1 MSIRVSELPEPFQI
15 PDYVPPEPLMRE
27 QDGACVWMMRKNCS
41 ASPSQV
47 LAFYGSVSALSLA
60 FAVVFAMRGLWMVL
74 PFSLIESL
82 VLGVALLYYAKH
94 ALDRE
99 CVRLQPGRL
108 SVEVVIAD
116 KVMRYEFDAA
126 HARLEWDRE
135 HDLVWLCSPNQRLRL
150 GKHLTAG
157 LRRRFAQELGA
168 LISQRQKTPAAS
180 CSAPRN
186 E

>member
-15 PDYVPPEPLMRE
+15 PEYVPPEPLLRE
-27 QDGACVWMMRKNCS
+27 QDGAWVWMMRKNCS

-47 LAFYGSVSALSLA
+47 LAFYGSVSALSLV

-74 PFSLIESL
+74 PFSIIESA

-99 CVRLQPGRL
+99 CVRLHRGRL
-108 SVEVVIAD
+108 VVEVVIAE
-116 KVMRYEFDAA
+116 KIMRYEFDAA

-135 HDLVWLCSPNQRLRL
+135 HDLVWLCSPSQRLRI
-150 GKHLTAG
+150 GKHLTLG
-157 LRRRFAQELGA
+157 LRRRFAHELGA
-168 LISQRQKTPAAS
+168 LINQQRSTV
-180 CSAPRN
+180 APQ
-186 E
+186 